1 MLNKNQLVSVIV
13 PLYNT
18 ERYIE
23 QTIQSILNQT
33 YTNVEIIIIDDD
45 STDNSASIVKEIT
58 NIHPNKIH
66 YIHQQNQG
74 VSVARN
80 TGIENAAGEYIAFLD
95 SDDLWHPTKLEKQ
108 IQSMHAN
115 KMNACYCGHSYFYEL
130 TQSKTAIATK
140 FIKGDIAS
148 AYLGHQVIA
157 QTSTWIF
164 KKSLLIDNNIRFT
177 PGCSWGEDLEF
188 LFKLTSITNVCYVE
202 EYLTDY
208 RILNE
213 GNLSSKYSD
222 YKLKTT
228 IELEVYQRIKIWI
241 QENTSNLITSNHNQ
255 LNHILDTYLIPFTII
270 HSAYT
275 YMLAP
280 NPAQET
286 INQINTDL
294 KKYCHRI
301 SLLNKMNSIKLL
313 VKLCILRFKLFS
325 SK

>member
-13 PLYNT
+13 PLYNA

-33 YTNVEIIIIDDD
+33 YKNVEIIIIDDD
-45 STDNSASIVKEIT
+45 STDNSASIVKEII
-58 NIHPNKIH
+58 NIHPNEIH

-80 TGIENAAGEYIAFLD
+80 TGIENATGEYIAFLD

-108 IQSMHAN
+108 IQSMHTN

-130 TQSKTAIATK
+130 TKSKTAIATK

-241 QENTSNLITSNHNQ
+241 QENTSNLITSNPNQ
-255 LNHILDTYLIPFTII
+255 LNRILDTYLIPFTII

-301 SLLNKMNSIKLL
+301 YLLNKLNSIKLL
-313 VKLCILRFKLFS
+313 VKFCILRFKLFS